1 MTLIT
6 SALKTG
12 PPRSKGYRLQTAA
25 GGIDSATGC
34 PEAVVLDRGI
44 SACDRSNEQEAIKRY
59 WLLRAVQAVE
69 VPADSP
75 GQRCG
80 GKKSGIL
87 RPDAPATRSEPPEDP
102 QPDTGESHPPV
113 LRVGLSTIPFCF

>member
-34 PEAVVLDRGI
+34 PRRLCSIAG
-44 SACDRSNEQEAIKRY
+44 SARVTVPTNRKRLKY

-87 RPDAPATRSEPPEDP
+87 RPDAPAYATLPLLFHLV
-102 QPDTGESHPPV
+102 QHPA
-113 LRVGLSTIPFCF
+113 

>member
-44 SACDRSNEQEAIKRY
+44 SGCDRSNEQEAIKILAAEGGPSSRSPCGLP
-59 WLLRAVQAVE
+59 WPAVRGQKIGY
-69 VPADSP
+69 PAS
-75 GQRCG
+75 RC
-80 GKKSGIL
+80 SGN
-87 RPDAPATRSEPPEDP
+87 A
-102 QPDTGESHPPV
+102 
-113 LRVGLSTIPFCF
+113 